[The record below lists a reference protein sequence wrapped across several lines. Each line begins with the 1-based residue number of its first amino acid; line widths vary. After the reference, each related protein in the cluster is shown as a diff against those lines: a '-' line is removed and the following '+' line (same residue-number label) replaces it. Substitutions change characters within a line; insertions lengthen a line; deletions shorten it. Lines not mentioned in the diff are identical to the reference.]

1 MIEEK
6 KETTKEVE
14 VSEEKKENK
23 TPQFIGNSKKED
35 EKSLGH
41 RTSDLRE
48 LLEKNLKW
56 SQIIYEQ
63 NRRISRRLLWS
74 SIAAW
79 LKWIIILGVIVWGA
93 WYGWPI
99 VKNLTNQ
106 YESIMKQLELPDGKV
121 DNTTLEKI
129 LKILPLNQS
138 QQEQIKAMTK

>member
-1 MIEEK
+1 MIEEEK
-6 KETTKEVE
+6 KETADAG
-14 VSEEKKENK
+14 VSPEKTEEGKA
-23 TPQFIGNSKKED
+23 PRFIGLGKKNGEPPIGR
-35 EKSLGH
+35 ES
-41 RTSDLRE
+41 SDLRD

-63 NRRISRRLLWS
+63 NRRISRRMLWG

-79 LKWIIILGVIVWGA
+79 LKWILILAVMGWGV

-99 VKNLTNQ
+99 VKNLANQ
-106 YESIMKQLELPDGKV
+106 YESLMKQLPDGKI

-138 QQEQIKAMTK
+138 QQEQLKAMTK